1 MPAKKT
7 EGKRQRPG
15 KQLQIQTVVN
25 VNVKEDHLRGRSGL
39 EHHARSS
46 SLYALR
52 SERPEVVSW
61 LVVEDFRS
69 LETHQK

>member
-7 EGKRQRPG
+7 EGKRRRPG
-15 KQLQIQTVVN
+15 KQLQIQTV

-46 SLYALR
+46 SLYALS